1 MRLDEAILTAIEYE
15 TRVRDHYLTSA
26 DRIRNKAGR
35 RIFEL
40 LANEEQGHID
50 YLLACLGKWRR
61 DGSVGTFSLLPATP
75 SAAELRKALVPVE
88 GQKPSEV
95 LDDERQVLDVALNL
109 ERETSDYYRRLV
121 GRLQG
126 TAQQM
131 FARFLEIEEGHVA
144 IVQAEIDYL
153 SDNGFWFDFSEFNQ
167 EY

>member
-15 TRVRDHYLTSA
+15 TRVRDHYLMSA
-26 DRIRNKAGR
+26 ERIRNKAGR

-50 YLLACLGKWRR
+50 YLLACLGTWRR
-61 DGSVGTFSLLPATP
+61 DGSVGTFSLFPTAP
-75 SAAELRKALVPVE
+75 SAAELRKALVPVA
-88 GQKPSEV
+88 GRQPSEV

-109 ERETSDYYRRLV
+109 ERETSEYYRRLV

-126 TAQQM
+126 PAQQM

-153 SDNGFWFDFSEFNQ
+153 SDNGFWFDFSEFNR